1 MEPDAG
7 RKAIKPKDRSSVK
20 GKSSA
25 PAPPVFNTTL
35 GSLHHG
41 DAVAW
46 LASLPAGA
54 ARLVIADPPY
64 DLGKADWDT
73 FPSRAAYLDWI
84 AEWIAL
90 AHRALSQDG
99 TLYVCGFPEPLA
111 AIAARCAP
119 RFASHRILVW
129 FYRNKASMHDD
140 WGRSH
145 ESILHLRKGRT
156 MLFNTDDVRVPYN
169 DHTKRYP
176 ERPQAE
182 TSQYG
187 GAQRADRP
195 LWTPHPGG
203 ARPRDVLEVP
213 TLCNGSA
220 EKTEH
225 PTQKP
230 VELVRKLV
238 LASSDPGDLVVDPF
252 GGSGTTFAACEET
265 DRRWLGCEQDA
276 SYCGLIARRLSR
288 PDSFRSRKAHE
299 TPAQRSAR
307 RARLRETP

>member
-1 MEPDAG
+1 MSDA
-7 RKAIKPKDRSSVK
+7 
-20 GKSSA
+20 
-25 PAPPVFNTTL
+25 PVFSTAL
-35 GSLHHG
+35 GSLHRK

-46 LASLPAGA
+46 LASLPAGT
-54 ARLVIADPPY
+54 ARLVVADPPY

-73 FPSRAAYLDWI
+73 FPSRAAYLDWSD
-84 AEWIAL
+84 EWIAQ
-90 AHRALSQDG
+90 AHRVLREDG
-99 TLYVCGFPEPLA
+99 TMYVCGFPEPLA

-169 DHTKRYP
+169 THTKRYP

-252 GGSGTTFAACEET
+252 AGSGTTLAVCEET
-265 DRRWLGCEQDA
+265 GRRWLGCDQDA
-276 SYCGLIARRLSR
+276 TYCALVADRLTR
-288 PDSFRSRKAHE
+288 PGTYCAVKSAE
-299 TPAQRSAR
+299 TVTQRTHR
-307 RARLRETP
+307 RARLRGGV